1 MSDEKYKITYFLG
14 AGASAKALPTV
25 RANDISPGYTNSLRL
40 MAKVLSQKI
49 ADGSS
54 LPNAETFIED
64 LNWLAD
70 KGDQHGTPDTFAK
83 LCQINNDYNSLLRIK
98 TTLSLYFTIEQF
110 LEKKID
116 PRYLQFIIKVLDN
129 RKLFPENI
137 KILNWNYDF
146 QFQIAAENFWKEEF
160 NYSHTVSR
168 HSPPLIDYY
177 PSLGNEFHV
186 NYEKEKCIYSLIHL
200 NGIAGFYFYVQTAHI
215 LNYFLNGNLTNLN
228 NLFEKFHVDKEY
240 KTPLLSFAFENPN
253 NMTNAI
259 RNRFLYANKAI
270 ENTDYL
276 VIIGYSFPNDNIETD
291 ERIMNIIKAGSLKE
305 IFYQD
310 PFNDGSFLRNTF
322 GIDKEIPITH
332 IKNADE
338 FYVPRQAKMTK
349 AH

>member
-1 MSDEKYKITYFLG
+1 MEEEKYKITYFLG

-25 RANDISPGYTNSLRL
+25 RPTDISPGYTNSLRQ
-40 MAKVLSQKI
+40 MADKLTLRISS
-49 ADGSS
+49 GSPF
-54 LPNAETFIED
+54 PNGANFVED
-64 LNWLAD
+64 LKWLAE

-83 LCQINNDYNSLLRIK
+83 LCQIKNDYSSLLRVK

-110 LEKKID
+110 LERKVD
-116 PRYLQFIIKVLDN
+116 PRYLQFIIKVLDK
-129 RKLFPENI
+129 RKLFPDNI

-146 QFQIAAENFWKEEF
+146 QLQLAAENFWKEEF

-186 NYEKEKCIYSLIHL
+186 NYEKEKSIYSLIHL

-215 LNYFLNGNLTNLN
+215 LNYYLNGSLTDINK
-228 NLFEKFHVDKEY
+228 LFESYHIDKEY

-259 RNRFLYANKAI
+259 RNRFLYANKII
-270 ENTDYL
+270 ENTDFL

-291 ERIMNIIKAGSLKE
+291 ERIMNTIKSGCLKE

-310 PFNDGSFLRNTF
+310 PFNDGSFLRTTF
-322 GIDKEIPITH
+322 GVDKEIPITH
-332 IKNADE
+332 IKNVEE
-338 FYVPRQAKMTK
+338 FYVPRQAKMIK
-349 AH
+349 PN